1 MSKHQDQ
8 KIKMARRRHSHNAVR
23 ITYYVESPDVRSHHK
38 IKPHPFSRKPQT
50 TRTCGYDRRAE
61 LLAYANHLRE
71 ADPETVYWSRKFQ
84 SSKPK
89 VSFYPFCKYMRNA
102 HKWVHA
108 YVMKL
113 KKENA
118 MNRNGNGLLRQLE
131 SALYFIR
138 FSREREDGGSMSG
151 WYRKRKSVAGRRILQ
166 GEAFLYFA

>member
-23 ITYYVESPDVRSHHK
+23 ITYYVESPNVRSHHK

-89 VSFYPFCKYMRNA
+89 VSFYPFASTWEMHINGCMRTLWN
-102 HKWVHA
+102 W
-108 YVMKL
+108 
-113 KKENA
+113 KKKMPWTEMEMVCYA
-118 MNRNGNGLLRQLE
+118 
-131 SALYFIR
+131 S
-138 FSREREDGGSMSG
+138 
-151 WYRKRKSVAGRRILQ
+151 
-166 GEAFLYFA
+166 

>member
-23 ITYYVESPDVRSHHK
+23 ITYYVESPNVRSHHK

-89 VSFYPFCKYMRNA
+89 KWKWSATPARVRAIFHQIFQGTRGRWKYERMVPEEKISSRKKNSSRRSISLFCR
-102 HKWVHA
+102 
-108 YVMKL
+108 KL
-113 KKENA
+113 KCALKELPFG
-118 MNRNGNGLLRQLE
+118 GNC
-131 SALYFIR
+131 SK
-138 FSREREDGGSMSG
+138 M
-151 WYRKRKSVAGRRILQ
+151 
-166 GEAFLYFA
+166 